1 MAEKDILE
9 KQLENKKDVFADILN
24 VYRFHGKQVVAP
36 EKLNDLPP
44 RSMTTAHGE
53 IHDQERDVL
62 KFWNDETTPGVFQIG
77 RFGLENQ
84 TVVHPYMAFRV
95 IGYDG
100 ATYHEQS
107 MDYDNRY
114 RQAKK
119 KLEEKK
125 KKGEVPDEDVK
136 VEFTPVPVWSYVL
149 YFGLT
154 PWNAS
159 QSLSGIFDM
168 SHYPKELQ
176 DDFYDYGYKVIQV
189 AFSTKDEIKALTS
202 DFRYVA
208 KALVEYRE
216 LCEKRGTDVRELD
229 LTKLKEALDADF
241 DYPYEVSNLILAILR
256 SSEFGR
262 SVEKR
267 LKEGGCKVIDY
278 VEKYAEEYAANKGA
292 LAFWESLYNL
302 TESEKISEN
311 EALEKL
317 DPTGRMRAMYPRPAD
332 FPDCFKKSA

>member
-9 KQLENKKDVFADILN
+9 KQLENKKDVFADIIN
-24 VYRFHGKQVVAP
+24 AYKFHGRRVVDP
-36 EKLNDLPP
+36 QKLNDLPP

-53 IHDQERDVL
+53 IRDQERDVL
-62 KFWNDETTPGVFQIG
+62 KFWKDETTPGVFQLG

-119 KLEEKK
+119 ALEEKK
-125 KKGEVPDEDVK
+125 EKGEVPDEDVN

-168 SHYPKELQ
+168 SRYPKELQ

-189 AFSTKDEIKALTS
+189 AFSTKDEIDALTS
-202 DFRYVA
+202 DFKYVA
-208 KALVEYRE
+208 KALVAYRE
-216 LCEKRGTDVRELD
+216 LCEERGTDVRELD

-256 SSEFGR
+256 SDQFGR

-278 VEKYAEEYAANKGA
+278 VEEYAKEYAANSVALSFWEDVSDLIDANRCSEKEA
-292 LAFWESLYNL
+292 LAL
-302 TESEKISEN
+302 
-311 EALEKL
+311 L
-317 DPTGRMRAMYPRPAD
+317 DPTGRKRAMHPRPAD
-332 FPDCFKKSA
+332 FPDCFKESA